1 MSISRRRSRRAV
13 LASLGAMGSITG
25 CLRLSS
31 NGATSTPSD
40 STPADMETPT
50 PASTLTDEPPQ
61 STPTVTPSVEALPSS
76 YDNEWAQF
84 MFDAANTGYAPDTAG
99 PTEDVEVAWRFIS
112 GMNADAGLAIADGTV
127 FVGDWSDQLFALDG
141 VTGELDWKR
150 NLGGNVSFPAP
161 AVKNGTV
168 VLGTHDGRVYGVDAQ
183 SGAFTWY
190 FDTEGMVWSSPT
202 IWEDYVFVTSTDG
215 TLYALSL
222 ADGSEYWR
230 FASGDAALLASTAT
244 DGTRVYV
251 GSADLPDS
259 ITIEDGYPFDP
270 NVKDRWVGADGASRL
285 YAVDIDTGAQDWA
298 VDAGHVFVGSP
309 AVANGRVYA
318 GNYDGT
324 IYALSAV
331 DGRVQW
337 TVQTDGVITA
347 TPAIAAGTVYIGSWD
362 GTLYAVDADSGDR
375 EWIFPTESRVV
386 APVAVAEEQ
395 VYLNGHD
402 GFVYGIEAGSG
413 HEAWRVESFSSGPG
427 GRPWPTALS
436 SSAARAKW
444 IQRGSCSHWPDRAR
458 RPGRYRCPPIRT
470 EKTISVA

>member
-1 MSISRRRSRRAV
+1 
-13 LASLGAMGSITG
+13 
-25 CLRLSS
+25 
-31 NGATSTPSD
+31 
-40 STPADMETPT
+40 METPT
-50 PASTLTDEPPQ
+50 PASTLTDEPPP

-76 YDNEWAQF
+76 YEDEWAQF
-84 MFDAANTGYAPDTAG
+84 MFDAANTGYAPETAG

-150 NLGGNVSFPAP
+150 NLGGNVSFPVP

-168 VLGTHDGRVYGVDAQ
+168 VLGTHDGRVYGIDAQ
-183 SGAFTWY
+183 SGAFTWF

-230 FASGDAALLASTAT
+230 FASGDAALLASAAT

-285 YAVDIDTGAQDWA
+285 YAVDIDTGARDWA

-324 IYALSAV
+324 IYALSAA
-331 DGRVQW
+331 DGRAAW

-362 GTLYAVDADSGDR
+362 GTLYAVDAESGDR

-413 HEAWRVESFSSGPG
+413 RETWRVETFSSGPG
-427 GRPWPTALS
+427 GPAVADGVVFVCGKGQMDPEGVVLAL
-436 SSAARAKW
+436 A
-444 IQRGSCSHWPDRAR
+444 
-458 RPGRYRCPPIRT
+458 
-470 EKTISVA
+470 